1 MPSTNHSKDLR
12 LLDKWLSNHATRMS
26 AMGLEASHLTI
37 ERLGQWYVEGDQG
50 AWTLFGWAF
59 LTAGTACLPLGERE
73 HTPQD
78 YPSRRQQVLIIAG
91 CSLALVVGITTVGM
105 PFVPRIM

>member
-1 MPSTNHSKDLR
+1 MRGVSRGELVGR
-12 LLDKWLSNHATRMS
+12 LLF
-26 AMGLEASHLTI
+26 AMLVAFGL
-37 ERLGQWYVEGDQG
+37 GPWYVEGDQG
-50 AWTLFGWAF
+50 VWTLFGWTF
-59 LTAGTACLPLGERE
+59 LTAGMAFLPLGERE
-73 HTPQD
+73 HGPED

>member
-1 MPSTNHSKDLR
+1 MTPFGTVRNGCELR
-12 LLDKWLSNHATRMS
+12 LDGDVFIGGRLLF
-26 AMGLEASHLTI
+26 AMLVAFS
-37 ERLGQWYVEGDQG
+37 LGQWYVEGDQRV
-50 AWTLFGWAF
+50 WTPIGWAF
-59 LTAGTACLPLGERE
+59 LTAGTAFLPLGERE

>member
-1 MPSTNHSKDLR
+1 MFPVMRGVSRGELVGR
-12 LLDKWLSNHATRMS
+12 LLF
-26 AMGLEASHLTI
+26 AMFVAFG
-37 ERLGQWYVEGDQG
+37 LGQWYVEGDQG
-50 AWTLFGWAF
+50 VWTLFGWAF
-59 LTAGTACLPLGERE
+59 LTAGTAFLPLGERE